1 MTVNITIIPE
11 IKHGLAI
18 SERNLSL
25 KQSVIYIIKK
35 QKWCMTN
42 INKLIPLNILSFIV
56 IFENFLIYRIDERI
70 TANDIT
76 IKKAYPDLMTT
87 KIGRK

>member
-1 MTVNITIIPE
+1 
-11 IKHGLAI
+11 
-18 SERNLSL
+18 
-25 KQSVIYIIKK
+25 
-35 QKWCMTN
+35 MTN